1 MEPTTEA
8 AEIAT
13 VRHVNG
19 DVKRARSSR
28 IARQDA
34 TNKPDRLES
43 LSDSP

>member
-13 VRHVNG
+13 VRHVNS
-19 DVKRARSSR
+19 DVKRARTSR

-34 TNKPDRLES
+34 TDKADRLES
-43 LSDSP
+43 FSDSP